1 MSCGTEGERE
11 RERERRGR
19 KKERKRERKE
29 RYKLKEKCMYVFSST
44 TRVWIE
50 TRLPPRYCQ
59 RKMRARLSLI
69 HAKKHNISNDFNL
82 EWLEIARD
90 FPELAFSQL
99 PLNEVLARANNETGR
114 ILNSMARTRF
124 L

>member
-1 MSCGTEGERE
+1 
-11 RERERRGR
+11 
-19 KKERKRERKE
+19 
-29 RYKLKEKCMYVFSST
+29 
-44 TRVWIE
+44 
-50 TRLPPRYCQ
+50 
-59 RKMRARLSLI
+59 MRAPSLSLI
-69 HAKKHNISNDFNL
+69 QNTERRNISNDFYL
-82 EWLEIARD
+82 ESLEMARD

>member
-1 MSCGTEGERE
+1 M
-11 RERERRGR
+11 
-19 KKERKRERKE
+19 
-29 RYKLKEKCMYVFSST
+29 KEKCILVYYVFYAYI
-44 TRVWIE
+44 RIE
-50 TRLPPRYCQ
+50 KKMRLPCVGYPEC
-59 RKMRARLSLI
+59 KMRTSSQLSLI
-69 HAKKHNISNDFNL
+69 HTEKRNISNDFYL
-82 EWLEIARD
+82 ESLEMARD